1 MSMMKFDDSKIE
13 EIRKRK
19 EQGLPPPPDGDVVEQ
34 SKNAKGGSEL
44 IYQRVKER
52 VPDDLWNYF
61 QVILSRVREYE
72 DKPKILWF
80 QDTSKDPEVQFLKD
94 KTYRDKFV
102 RFVFPSDWSLEKY
115 NMDLDVEY
123 EKSVVLKNAIEPI
136 PVHTKPKD
144 GPIRL
149 AYISTPHRGL
159 DVLIGAFKAMKL
171 ENVELDIYSSFKIYG
186 WEEQDKEWEPLY
198 NACKETPNVNYHG
211 TVSNDEIRSALQQT
225 HILAYPN
232 VYPET
237 GCISAIEAMSAGC
250 IVVCPNLGVL
260 PETCANFAWMYGFVQ
275 DKTEH
280 ARKFAYVLKDA
291 INNFWEPP
299 VQAGLAFQKQYYDM
313 HYDIET
319 TAKQW
324 TMMLETIKENI
335 ERSKEKKS

>member
-1 MSMMKFDDSKIE
+1 MSMMKFDSSKIE

-19 EQGLPPPPDGDVVEQ
+19 EEGLPPKPLADVADM
-34 SKNAKGGSEL
+34 SRNAKGGSEL

-52 VPDDLWNYF
+52 VPDELWDYF
-61 QVILSRVREYE
+61 QIILSRVREYE

-80 QDTSKDPEVQFLKD
+80 QDTSKDPEVKWLKEKD
-94 KTYRDKFV
+94 KRDKFE

-115 NMDLDVEY
+115 HLDLGFEY
-123 EKSVVLKNAIEPI
+123 EQCVVLKNAIVPI
-136 PVHTKPKD
+136 PIHDKPKE

-159 DVLIGAFKAMKL
+159 DVLIGAFKALKL
-171 ENVELDIYSSFKIYG
+171 ENVVLDVYSSFKIYG
-186 WEEQDKEWEPLY
+186 WEQQDKEWEPLY

-211 TVSNDEIRSALQQT
+211 TVPNEEIRSALQQT

-237 GCISAIEAMSAGC
+237 GCISVIEAMSASC
-250 IVVCPNLGVL
+250 IVVCPNLAVL
-260 PETCANFAWMYGFVQ
+260 PETCANFAWMYGFCL

-291 INNFWEPP
+291 IDNFWEAP

-324 TMMLETIKENI
+324 TMMLETIKNNL
-335 ERSKEKKS
+335 EKKS